1 MLKTKSKGR
10 VKNATKV
17 DKYGL
22 NFKSNLECYTY
33 EAFIKAGI
41 PVKYEPKH
49 FVLVP
54 KFEYNGTRAWNGT
67 WTTNKKGKRTH
78 SNTDGEFKCS
88 PLVNALTYCP
98 DFVGDGFIIE
108 CKGFVTES
116 FPLRFKLFKRYLKQ
130 HHSNIDLYLVRNQKQ
145 IDTMVN
151 EIKNKINN
159 KSVPECQN
167 L

>member
-41 PVKYEPKH
+41 PVEYEPKH

-54 KFEYNGTRAWNGT
+54 KFEFNGTRIWNGA
-67 WTTNKKGKRTH
+67 WTINKKGKRTH
-78 SNTDGEFKCS
+78 SNTVGEFKSS
-88 PLVNALTYCP
+88 PSVNALTYCP
-98 DFVGDGFIIE
+98 DFVGDNVVILFLNFNFNIRFPSKSPKSTMEISKIISI
-108 CKGFVTES
+108 FN
-116 FPLRFKLFKRYLKQ
+116 FDFK
-130 HHSNIDLYLVRNQKQ
+130 
-145 IDTMVN
+145 T
-151 EIKNKINN
+151 
-159 KSVPECQN
+159 
-167 L
+167 